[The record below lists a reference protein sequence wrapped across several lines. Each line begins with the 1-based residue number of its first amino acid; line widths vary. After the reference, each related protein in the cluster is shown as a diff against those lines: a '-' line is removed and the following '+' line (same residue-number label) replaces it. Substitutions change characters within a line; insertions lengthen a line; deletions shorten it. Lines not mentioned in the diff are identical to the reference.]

1 MKSSDFQTEFCS
13 IVSLCIVNAW
23 KYTQCVIW
31 IYACARVRCHL
42 SSSRAQAQ
50 CQAGRGYFARSPPFL
65 VYVPKVKIAPLK
77 ETKKQKNWDNKG
89 STCLY
94 EYHKG
99 SVRREE
105 KNETTIHLH
114 NQLGQEGKQRM
125 LANNKHNKSQ
135 VSDNHSND
143 DNHQPSKQRENKVWT
158 NYMLVNFTPIRH
170 TQRIELAM
178 AERLTMIN
186 CPYLRSY

>member
-65 VYVPKVKIAPLK
+65 VYIPKVKIAPLK
-77 ETKKQKNWDNKG
+77 ETKNKKTETTKGTHACMNIIRVLLGGRKKTKLQYICTISWDKKG
-89 STCLY
+89 S
-94 EYHKG
+94 KG
-99 SVRREE
+99 CSRTTNTTRAKWVIITVMMIITNHPSREKIKFE
-105 KNETTIHLH
+105 QIICWLILPLSGTH
-114 NQLGQEGKQRM
+114 
-125 LANNKHNKSQ
+125 
-135 VSDNHSND
+135 
-143 DNHQPSKQRENKVWT
+143 RELSW
-158 NYMLVNFTPIRH
+158 LW
-170 TQRIELAM
+170 L
-178 AERLTMIN
+178 
-186 CPYLRSY
+186 SG